1 VRVHQPG
8 GHLMRERGAEVGDWS
23 WRSTRRRLGTLW
35 RLTRPYRGRTAL
47 SVFSLLAATVTALA
61 PPYLAKFALD
71 DALHGNDSGRLYLV
85 VAVFVAAGLANWGMT
100 YVETYLTGWVGERI
114 LADLRAQLFGHLQRL
129 SLGFYE
135 RNRAGVIISRL
146 TNDVEAIDQLVTDG
160 VTTLVQSTL
169 TLVGTAVLL
178 FVLDW
183 RLALAT
189 LTVIPLMSVATALF
203 RSRSSR
209 AYAAVRER
217 LGLVTATLAEDIAGM
232 RMVQAFT
239 REEPAK
245 RNFRAVTLRYR
256 EANMQTVFLNGLYFP
271 FVDLLSSVALAVVLG
286 YGGHLYFAHAITLG
300 TLFAFLLYV
309 NNFFDPVQQLSQLY
323 NTFLS
328 ATAALDKIIGVLD
341 EEPQV
346 VDRDGA
352 QPLPRIEGNVR
363 FEGVRFAY
371 GPTAPR
377 GAGFSGRASAAF
389 PPRLP
394 ASSDEV
400 LHGIDL
406 DVPAG
411 TTVALVG
418 HTGAGKSTIAKLL
431 ARFYEPTHGRI
442 TIDGH
447 DLNDV
452 AQDSL
457 RRQLGVVPQEGFL
470 FAGTVAENIAFGRP
484 DARPEEIVRAA
495 QTVGAHEFVL
505 RLEDGYET
513 QLGERGSRLSLGQ
526 RQLVAFARALL
537 ADPRILILDEATSSV
552 DIGTERTIERALR
565 TLLADRT
572 AFIIAHR
579 LSTIRDADLIVV
591 LEHGRVVEQGS
602 HEELLAARGLY
613 TGLYGDWAAA

>member
-1 VRVHQPG
+1 MRVHQPG
-8 GHLMRERGAEVGDWS
+8 GSLMRARGAEVADWS

-35 RLTRPYRGRTAL
+35 RLTRPYRGRTGL
-47 SVFSLLAATVTALA
+47 SVVSLLTATATALA
-61 PPYLAKFALD
+61 PPYLAKYALD
-71 DALHGNDSGRLYLV
+71 DALHGHDNGRLYV
-85 VAVFVAAGLANWGMT
+85 VVGIFVAAGLANWGMT

-114 LADLRAQLFGHLQRL
+114 LADLRAQLFGHLQKL

-169 TLVGTAVLL
+169 TLAGTAVLL

-189 LTVIPLMSVATALF
+189 LAVIPFVSVATVLF
-203 RSRSSR
+203 RTRSSR
-209 AYAAVRER
+209 AYAGVRER

-239 REEPAK
+239 REEAAQ
-245 RNFRAVTLRYR
+245 RNFREVTLRYR
-256 EANMQTVFLNGLYFP
+256 ESNMQTVVLNGLYFP

-286 YGGHLYFAHAITLG
+286 YGGHLYFGGRITLG
-300 TLFAFLLYV
+300 TLFAFMLYV

-328 ATAALDKIIGVLD
+328 ATAALDKILGVLD
-341 EEPQV
+341 ERPQV
-346 VDRDGA
+346 VDREGA
-352 QPLPRIEGNVR
+352 RTLPHIAGHVR

-371 GPTAPR
+371 GV
-377 GAGFSGRASAAF
+377 G
-389 PPRLP
+389 
-394 ASSDEV
+394 DEV
-400 LHGIDL
+400 LHGVDL

-452 AQDSL
+452 AQETL

-552 DIGTERTIERALR
+552 DIGTEQTIERALR
-565 TLLADRT
+565 TLLSDRT
-572 AFIIAHR
+572 AFVIAHR

-602 HEELLAARGLY
+602 HEELLARRGLY
-613 TGLYGDWAAA
+613 TSLYGDWAAA

>member
-1 VRVHQPG
+1 MRVHQPG
-8 GHLMRERGAEVGDWS
+8 GHLMRQRGAEVDDWS
-23 WRSTRRRLGTLW
+23 WSTTRRRLGVLW
-35 RLTRPYRGRTAL
+35 RLARRYRGRTFFSL
-47 SVFSLLAATVTALA
+47 FSLLAATATALA
-61 PPYLAKFALD
+61 PPFLAKEALD
-71 DALHGNDSGRLYLV
+71 DATKHHTGSRLVLIV
-85 VAVFVAAGLANWGMT
+85 SVFVAAGLANWGMT
-100 YVETYLTGWVGERI
+100 YVETYMTGWVGERI
-114 LADLRAQLFGHLQRL
+114 LADLRTQLFGHLQRL

-135 RNRAGVIISRL
+135 RNRAGVLISRM

-160 VTTLVQSTL
+160 VTTLAQSTL
-169 TLVGTAVLL
+169 LLGGTAVLL
-178 FVLDW
+178 IVLDW

-189 LTVIPLMSVATALF
+189 LAVIPFMSIGTALF

-209 AYAAVRER
+209 AYADVRER

-239 REEPAK
+239 REELATD
-245 RNFRAVTLRYR
+245 NFHTVARRYR
-256 EANMQTVFLNGLYFP
+256 DSNMQTVVLNAVYFP
-271 FVDLLSSVALAVVLG
+271 FVSFLATLALAIVLG
-286 YGGHLYFAHAITLG
+286 YGGHLYFQHAITLG
-300 TLFAFLLYV
+300 TLFAFMLYV

-341 EEPQV
+341 EQPDV
-346 VDRDGA
+346 VDPPGA
-352 QPLPRIEGNVR
+352 KPLAQIEGQVR
-363 FEGVRFAY
+363 FEEVRFAY
-371 GPTAPR
+371 GLR
-377 GAGFSGRASAAF
+377 GGDKGE
-389 PPRLP
+389 
-394 ASSDEV
+394 EV

-431 ARFYEPTHGRI
+431 ARFSEPTSGRI
-442 TIDGH
+442 TIDGV

-452 AQDSL
+452 TQESL
-457 RRQLGVVPQEGFL
+457 RHQLGIVPQEGFL
-470 FAGTVAENIAFGRP
+470 FAGTVAGNIAF
-484 DARPEEIVRAA
+484 ARPGARAEEIVRAA
-495 QTVGAHEFVL
+495 QTVGAHEFIL

-552 DIGTERTIERALR
+552 DIGTERTIEGALR
-565 TLLADRT
+565 TLLSDRT
-572 AFIIAHR
+572 SFVIAHR

-591 LEHGRVVEQGS
+591 LEHGQVIEQGS
-602 HEELLAARGLY
+602 HEELLARRGLY
-613 TGLYGDWAAA
+613 TSLYGDWAAA